1 MSDTVKS
8 VVFAAVLC
16 VVCSTLLTA
25 ASTGLEIRQQ
35 KNILVDRQKNILKSV
50 GLVAEGRKNTPEEIK
65 RLYTENIIKYEVD
78 AQGRIRE
85 EDSKEKK
92 TDSIYMPIYIYQKKD
107 GIVKAYIIPI
117 HTKGLWGKILGYLA
131 IESDGTTI
139 SGFTVYSHSETPG
152 LGGEIEQS
160 WFQNNFVGKKIVDF
174 GGSFVSVS
182 VAKGK
187 VADKIPQKQQANY
200 VDGISGATLT
210 SKLLSKGLMD
220 ILADYESVS
229 IQFRNKKKYCEI
241 NRNNP
246 WCGYEKKE

>member
-1 MSDTVKS
+1 MSDTVKAI
-8 VVFAAVLC
+8 VFAAILC
-16 VVCSTLLTA
+16 IVCSTLLTA
-25 ASTGLEIRQQ
+25 ASTGLEGMQQ

-50 GLVAEGRKNTPEEIK
+50 GLVSANRKYSPGEIK
-65 RLYTENIIKYEVD
+65 DLYTGNIIKYEVD
-78 AQGRIRE
+78 AQGLIRE
-85 EDSKEKK
+85 GDGKEKK

-107 GIVKAYIIPI
+107 GVVNAYIIPI
-117 HTKGLWGKILGYLA
+117 NTKGLWGKILGYLA
-131 IESDGTTI
+131 VESDGMTI

-160 WFQNNFVGKKIVDF
+160 WFQNNFVGKKIVDVS
-174 GGSFVSVS
+174 GSFVSVS

-187 VADKIPQKQQANY
+187 VMDKIPQKQQINY

-220 ILADYESVS
+220 ILAGYEPVS

-246 WCGYEKKE
+246 WCRYEKKE